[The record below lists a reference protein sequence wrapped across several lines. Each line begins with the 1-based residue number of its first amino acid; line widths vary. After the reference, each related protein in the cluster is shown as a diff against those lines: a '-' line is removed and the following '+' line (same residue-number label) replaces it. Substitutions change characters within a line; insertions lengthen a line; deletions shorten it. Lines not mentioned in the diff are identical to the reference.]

1 MKSIIFLALFV
12 VVAVAYGQE
21 TTSSTASRTPVSD
34 ATRHELDKAAANLI
48 AAAERMPAD
57 KYGFQ
62 PTPQQMTFA
71 HLMTH
76 IVEANRYL
84 CSGIAGE
91 PLPKKSDVTESDGK
105 DKLLADVKA
114 SFDYC
119 KQALSKVD
127 DSHLA
132 DEIPDFKSS
141 RADVMISLIADHA
154 DHYAIA
160 SMHLR
165 LNGLLP
171 PTAKPNK

>member
-1 MKSIIFLALFV
+1 MTKLIFVALLV
-12 VVAVAYGQE
+12 GVAYGQA
-21 TTSSTASRTPVSD
+21 TSSRTPVSD
-34 ATRHELDKAAANLI
+34 ATRRWLHQEAANLL

-76 IVEANRYL
+76 IVTSNRYM
-84 CSGIAGE
+84 CSGIGGE
-91 PLPKKSDVTESDGK
+91 ALPKASGITESDGK
-105 DKLLADVKA
+105 EKLIADVKA

-119 KQALSKVD
+119 NGVLAKID

-132 DEIPDFKSS
+132 DEIPSFKHS
-141 RADVMISLIADHA
+141 RADVMMFLIADHA

-160 SMHLR
+160 AMHLR
-165 LNGLLP
+165 LNGLVP
-171 PTAKPNK
+171 PTAKANK

>member
-1 MKSIIFLALFV
+1 MTRLILVALLV
-12 VVAVAYGQE
+12 VGAYGQQAVP
-21 TTSSTASRTPVSD
+21 SNASRTPVAD
-34 ATRHELDKAAANLI
+34 ATRRWLHQEAANLI

-76 IVEANRYL
+76 IVESNRYM

-91 PLPKKSDVTESDGK
+91 PLPKASGVTESDGK
-105 DKLLADVKA
+105 DKLVADVKA

-119 KQALSKVD
+119 NQVLSKMD
-127 DSHLA
+127 DSRLA
-132 DEIPDFKSS
+132 EEVPSFKHS
-141 RADVMISLIADHA
+141 RADVMMFLVADHA
-154 DHYAIA
+154 DHYATA
-160 SMHLR
+160 AMHLR

-171 PTAKPNK
+171 PTAKPKN